1 MNRIATALVL
11 PALLAI
17 APLARAQAAPDLP
30 DWEHL
35 SPAQR
40 EMLIAPLRERWN
52 SDAQARRHMW
62 KHAERWRAMTPEQR
76 AQARRGMSRFQGM
89 SPQERA
95 QARAAF
101 ERFRQLPPEQKKAL
115 REKLRSMTPEQR
127 REWLRTHAREAR

>member
-1 MNRIATALVL
+1 MKRIVLVLAL
-11 PALLAI
+11 PALFAL
-17 APLARAQAAPDLP
+17 APLAHAQATPDLP

-52 SDAQARRHMW
+52 TDAQARRHMW
-62 KHAERWRAMTPEQR
+62 KHAERWRAMSPEQR
-76 AQARRGMSRFQGM
+76 AQARRGMSRFQDM
-89 SPQERA
+89 SPQERE

-127 REWLRTHAREAR
+127 RDWLKTHAGEGR